1 MSVVMSIKLEVEEQ
15 DISLASPDPNLPPS
29 FDHSHTNITQ
39 LEDQI
44 DSDTQYTVEDIL
56 VAFAPPSVSQESHPS
71 RRQSSKMSSSRS
83 GRSGGSSSHHRS
95 SKSSK
100 KPRAVQRS
108 IQQLIESLETHRV
121 NTLTELCRIERVA
134 ATCENEEDA
143 LAFQGPM
150 TAAWDY
156 YVNSNQFLTELRG
169 LTRSYPLCSD
179 LLYDAHVRVRND
191 PNSNKSWNLAWLCL
205 VKIQEDDLVSGY
217 AALEA
222 TKPEM
227 WGGREPSTDEAAQ
240 LGACFEYEWNKAVDT
255 MLRHWSVPPTW
266 F

>member
-1 MSVVMSIKLEVEEQ
+1 MSHNPEVKRQDILTTSSGPKPGSLPTHRYTTNLPGLEVQFEQ
-15 DISLASPDPNLPPS
+15 DIP
-29 FDHSHTNITQ
+29 FT
-39 LEDQI
+39 LEDLL
-44 DSDTQYTVEDIL
+44 T
-56 VAFAPPSVSQESHPS
+56 AFSSNPLAQTSFCS
-71 RRQSSKMSSSRS
+71 RTSATSMSSSRS

-150 TAAWDY
+150 TSAWDY

-179 LLYDAHVRVRND
+179 ILYDAHMRVRND
-191 PNSNKSWNLAWLCL
+191 PDSNKSWNLAWLCL
-205 VKIQEDDLVSGY
+205 MKIQEDGLVSGY
-217 AALEA
+217 AALESA
-222 TKPEM
+222 KPEM
-227 WGGREPSTDEAAQ
+227 WGGREPSADEAAQ

-255 MLRHWSVPPTW
+255 MLRHWSIPPTW
-266 F
+266 Y

>member
-1 MSVVMSIKLEVEEQ
+1 MSSEYDSRGQ
-15 DISLASPDPNLPPS
+15 DISTSVPS
-29 FDHSHTNITQ
+29 LDTRSFSTHKDNSLTGLRDQ
-39 LEDQI
+39 LNQDAQF
-44 DSDTQYTVEDIL
+44 TLEDIL
-56 VAFAPPSVSQESHPS
+56 FAFSPSS
-71 RRQSSKMSSSRS
+71 RPQKSCLDLISTTAMSSSRS
-83 GRSGGSSSHHRS
+83 GRSGGSSGHRS

-100 KPRAVQRS
+100 KPKAVQRS
-108 IQQLIESLETHRV
+108 VQQLIDSLETHRV

-150 TAAWDY
+150 TSAWDY

-169 LTRSYPLCSD
+169 LTRSYPMCGD
-179 LLYDAHVRVRND
+179 IIYDAHARVRND

-222 TKPEM
+222 SKSEM
-227 WGGREPSTDEAAQ
+227 WGGREPSPDEAAQ

-255 MLRHWSVPPTW
+255 MLRHWSIPPTW
-266 F
+266 Y

>member
-1 MSVVMSIKLEVEEQ
+1 MSSKSDVEGQ
-15 DISLASPDPNLPPS
+15 DISTNVPVLNTASSTLRYNNL
-29 FDHSHTNITQ
+29 TE
-39 LEDQI
+39 LEDQL
-44 DSDTQYTVEDIL
+44 DRDVQFNLEDLLATFSSSSLTQT
-56 VAFAPPSVSQESHPS
+56 SHPS
-71 RRQSSKMSSSRS
+71 RTSTTTMSSSRS

-95 SKSSK
+95 CKSSK

-150 TAAWDY
+150 TSAWDY

-179 LLYDAHVRVRND
+179 ILYDAHVRVRND

-205 VKIQEDDLVSGY
+205 MKIQEDDLVSAY

-227 WGGREPSTDEAAQ
+227 WGGREPSAEEAAQ
-240 LGACFEYEWNKAVDT
+240 LTACFEYEWNKAVDT
-255 MLRHWSVPPTW
+255 MLRHWSIPPTW
-266 F
+266 Y

>member
-1 MSVVMSIKLEVEEQ
+1 MSSKPGVKGQ
-15 DISLASPDPNLPPS
+15 DISTNVPGLNTGSSSTHRYNNLTELENQLDQDAQ
-29 FDHSHTNITQ
+29 FT
-39 LEDQI
+39 LEDL
-44 DSDTQYTVEDIL
+44 L
-56 VAFAPPSVSQESHPS
+56 VAFSSSSLTQKSHPS
-71 RRQSSKMSSSRS
+71 RTPTTAMSSSRS

-95 SKSSK
+95 SKSGK

-150 TAAWDY
+150 TSAWDY

-179 LLYDAHVRVRND
+179 ILYDAHVRVRND

-205 VKIQEDDLVSGY
+205 MKIQEDDLVSGY

-222 TKPEM
+222 AKPEM
-227 WGGREPSTDEAAQ
+227 WGGREPSPEEAAQ
-240 LGACFEYEWNKAVDT
+240 LGACFQYEWNKAVDT
-255 MLRHWSVPPTW
+255 MLRHWSIPPTW
-266 F
+266 Y

>member
-1 MSVVMSIKLEVEEQ
+1 MSIVMNATLKIEEQ
-15 DISLASPDPNLPPS
+15 DISSTSPDANLPLS
-29 FDHSHTNITQ
+29 LDHSYTNITQ
-39 LEDQI
+39 LQDQI

-56 VAFAPPSVSQESHPS
+56 VAFAP
-71 RRQSSKMSSSRS
+71 SS
-83 GRSGGSSSHHRS
+83 
-95 SKSSK
+95 
-100 KPRAVQRS
+100 RS

-179 LLYDAHVRVRND
+179 ILYDAHVRVRND

-222 TKPEM
+222 AKPEM
-227 WGGREPSTDEAAQ
+227 WGGREPSADEAAQ

>member
-1 MSVVMSIKLEVEEQ
+1 MSIKLEVEEQ
-15 DISLASPDPNLPPS
+15 DKSLASPDPNLPPS

-56 VAFAPPSVSQESHPS
+56 VAFAPPS
-71 RRQSSKMSSSRS
+71 
-83 GRSGGSSSHHRS
+83 
-95 SKSSK
+95 
-100 KPRAVQRS
+100 RS

>member
-1 MSVVMSIKLEVEEQ
+1 MS
-15 DISLASPDPNLPPS
+15 
-29 FDHSHTNITQ
+29 
-39 LEDQI
+39 
-44 DSDTQYTVEDIL
+44 
-56 VAFAPPSVSQESHPS
+56 
-71 RRQSSKMSSSRS
+71 SSSRS

-108 IQQLIESLETHRV
+108 VQQLIESLETHRV

-143 LAFQGPM
+143 VAFQEPM

-156 YVNSNQFLTELRG
+156 YVNSKQFLTELRG

-179 LLYDAHVRVRND
+179 ILYDAHIRVRND

-222 TKPEM
+222 AKPEM
-227 WGGREPSTDEAAQ
+227 WGGREPSAEEASQ
-240 LGACFEYEWNKAVDT
+240 LAACFAYEWNQAVDT
-255 MLRHWSVPPTW
+255 MLRHWSIPPTW
-266 F
+266 Y

>member
-1 MSVVMSIKLEVEEQ
+1 
-15 DISLASPDPNLPPS
+15 
-29 FDHSHTNITQ
+29 
-39 LEDQI
+39 
-44 DSDTQYTVEDIL
+44 
-56 VAFAPPSVSQESHPS
+56 
-71 RRQSSKMSSSRS
+71 MSSSRS
-83 GRSGGSSSHHRS
+83 GRSGGSSGHRS

-108 IQQLIESLETHRV
+108 IQQLIDSLETHRV

-150 TAAWDY
+150 TSAWEY

-179 LLYDAHVRVRND
+179 ILYDAHVRVRND

-205 VKIQEDDLVSGY
+205 MKIREDDLVSGY

-222 TKPEM
+222 SKPEM
-227 WGGREPSTDEAAQ
+227 WGGREPSQDEASQ
-240 LGACFEYEWNKAVDT
+240 LAACFEYEWNKAVET
-255 MLRHWSVPPTW
+255 MLRHWSIPPTW
-266 F
+266 Y

>member
-1 MSVVMSIKLEVEEQ
+1 MSIKLEVEEQ
-15 DISLASPDPNLPPS
+15 DISLASPGPNLPLS
-29 FDHSHTNITQ
+29 FDHGHTNITQ

-56 VAFAPPSVSQESHPS
+56 VAFAP
-71 RRQSSKMSSSRS
+71 SS
-83 GRSGGSSSHHRS
+83 
-95 SKSSK
+95 
-100 KPRAVQRS
+100 RS

>member
-1 MSVVMSIKLEVEEQ
+1 MRPMPRERSGK
-15 DISLASPDPNLPPS
+15 DISSSGSPVPKSESRSSTDS
-29 FDHSHTNITQ
+29 SYTNITE
-39 LEDQI
+39 LHDYVGK
-44 DSDTQYTVEDIL
+44 DTEFTVQDIL
-56 VAFAPPSVSQESHPS
+56 SSFSSSRLTQKSHPFRATPS
-71 RRQSSKMSSSRS
+71 TMSSSRS
-83 GRSGGSSSHHRS
+83 GRSAGSSSHRS

-156 YVNSNQFLTELRG
+156 YVNSNQLLTELRG
-169 LTRSYPLCSD
+169 LTRSYPLCTD
-179 LLYDAHVRVRND
+179 ILYDAHVRVRND
-191 PNSNKSWNLAWLCL
+191 PDSNKSWNLAWLCL
-205 VKIQEDDLVSGY
+205 TKIQEDGLVSGY

-222 TKPEM
+222 AKPEM
-227 WGGREPSTDEAAQ
+227 WGGRDPSEEEAAQ
-240 LGACFEYEWNKAVDT
+240 LAACFEYEWNKAVDN
-255 MLRHWSVPPTW
+255 MLRHWSIPPTW
-266 F
+266 Y